1 MHISSPAQ
9 RVLKL
14 VFAASSVQGPLTWPR
29 LERRSGLS
37 RVELSAAL
45 AELARLGLL
54 DAQRLRLTLPGLALA
69 VACGARSRAKAHQPV
84 ASLQPQARVAAP
96 IALFSVREPARAVA

>member
-1 MHISSPAQ
+1 MHISSPAR

-14 VFAASSVQGPLTWPR
+14 VFAASSAQGPLTRPR
-29 LERRSGLS
+29 LERRSALS

-45 AELARLGLL
+45 AELAQLGLL

-69 VACGARSRAKAHQPV
+69 VACGARSRAKARQPE
-84 ASLQPQARVAAP
+84 ASPHRQARVATP
-96 IALFSVREPARAVA
+96 IALFSAREPARAVA